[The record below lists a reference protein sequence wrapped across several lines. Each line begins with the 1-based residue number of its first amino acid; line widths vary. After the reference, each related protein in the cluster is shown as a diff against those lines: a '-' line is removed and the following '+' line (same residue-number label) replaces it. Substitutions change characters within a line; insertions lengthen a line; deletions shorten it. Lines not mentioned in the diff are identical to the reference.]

1 VLQTEIDLAG
11 AQTAKH
17 AHMGLIKIES
27 QWGRAWSGRITVRV
41 FEDASGR
48 KLHAVPAL
56 EVSAAFWPFSKLV
69 RWANTMYSDRGALRS
84 RRS

>member
-1 VLQTEIDLAG
+1 VHASAERDFNGVFEALAHG
-11 AQTAKH
+11 AHQDRVAV
-17 AHMGLIKIES
+17 
-27 QWGRAWSGRITVRV
+27 GRAWSGRITVRV

-69 RWANTMYSDRGALRS
+69 RWAKTTYSDRGALRS
-84 RRS
+84 GRS